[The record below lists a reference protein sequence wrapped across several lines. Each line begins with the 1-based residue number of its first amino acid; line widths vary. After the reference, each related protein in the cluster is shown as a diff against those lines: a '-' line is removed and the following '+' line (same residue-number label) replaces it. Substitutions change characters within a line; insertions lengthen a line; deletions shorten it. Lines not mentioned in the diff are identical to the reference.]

1 MNAHQQWVPMVKRIC
16 IEDCKRVASPCY
28 PSPTVQHWRSNCP
41 FIDSSFPASFDLL
54 FLEMHTLH
62 LKSWMGEML
71 EVGDSSSIYMNTCS
85 LLQTSSC
92 DYGCFLHSLWHHC
105 YVSWCRYHS
114 AILYLDGSQGGSG
127 WRYEKLTTDA
137 TNPEWMFWSLKSLT
151 LQMLASIR
159 NFLPASL
166 ACSQDS
172 SQIPQVLIVDSLHG
186 WIFLICAKKAKER
199 LQ

>member
-1 MNAHQQWVPMVKRIC
+1 MNAHQQWVLMVKRIC

-28 PSPTVQHWRSNCP
+28 PLPTVQHWRSNCP

-92 DYGCFLHSLWHHC
+92 DCGCSFTLSDIIVMCLDADIILLFCTWMEVREALGGGMRSWPQTPQTLSECFGVLNHSLC
-105 YVSWCRYHS
+105 KCSLVSETF
-114 AILYLDGSQGGSG
+114 SQQV
-127 WRYEKLTTDA
+127 WRVVRTA
-137 TNPEWMFWSLKSLT
+137 ARFLKS
-151 LQMLASIR
+151 
-159 NFLPASL
+159 
-166 ACSQDS
+166 
-172 SQIPQVLIVDSLHG
+172 
-186 WIFLICAKKAKER
+186 
-199 LQ
+199 